1 MIPFLVSAPI
11 KLLIKIGQKIKDEA
25 DKEYFDISVIQQKLI
40 QLQMLYEL
48 EEISEEAY
56 KEKEQELLLRYE
68 VAKQREIEQ
77 WEKLAE
83 DEEEDKG

>member
-1 MIPFLVSAPI
+1 MMPFLVSAPI
-11 KLLIKIGQKIKDEA
+11 KLLMKIGQKIKDEA
-25 DKEYFDISVIQQKLI
+25 DKEYFDISAIQQKLI

-48 EEISEEAY
+48 EDISEEAY

-68 VAKQREIEQ
+68 VAKQRELDE

-83 DEEEDKG
+83 EEDKE

>member
-11 KLLIKIGQKIKDEA
+11 KLLIRIGREIKGEA

-48 EEISEEAY
+48 EEISEAAY

-68 VAKQREIEQ
+68 VAKQRELDE

-83 DEEEDKG
+83 EEDKE

>member
-1 MIPFLVSAPI
+1 MMPFLVSAPI

-25 DKEYFDISVIQQKLI
+25 DKEYFDISAIQQKLI

-68 VAKQREIEQ
+68 VAKQRELDE

-83 DEEEDKG
+83 EEDKG

>member
-1 MIPFLVSAPI
+1 MMPFLVSAPI

-25 DKEYFDISVIQQKLI
+25 DKEYFDISTIQQKLI

-68 VAKQREIEQ
+68 VAKQRELDE

-83 DEEEDKG
+83 EEDKE

>member
-1 MIPFLVSAPI
+1 MMPFLVSAPI

-25 DKEYFDISVIQQKLI
+25 DKEYFDISAIQQKLI

-68 VAKQREIEQ
+68 VAKQRELDE

-83 DEEEDKG
+83 EEDKE

>member
-1 MIPFLVSAPI
+1 MMPFLVSAPI
-11 KLLIKIGQKIKDEA
+11 KLLMKIGQKIKDEA
-25 DKEYFDISVIQQKLI
+25 DKEYFDISAIQQKLI

-68 VAKQREIEQ
+68 VAKQRELDE

-83 DEEEDKG
+83 EEDKG

>member
-25 DKEYFDISVIQQKLI
+25 DKEYFDISAIQQKLI

-68 VAKQREIEQ
+68 VAKQRELDE

-83 DEEEDKG
+83 EEEDKG

>member
-1 MIPFLVSAPI
+1 MMPFLVSAPI

-25 DKEYFDISVIQQKLI
+25 DKEYFDISAIQQKLI

-68 VAKQREIEQ
+68 VAKQRELDE

-83 DEEEDKG
+83 EDKG

>member
-25 DKEYFDISVIQQKLI
+25 DKEYFNISAIQQKLI

-83 DEEEDKG
+83 EEDKG

>member
-25 DKEYFDISVIQQKLI
+25 DKEYFDISAIQQKLI

-68 VAKQREIEQ
+68 VAKQRELDE
-77 WEKLAE
+77 WEKLAV
-83 DEEEDKG
+83 EEEDKG